1 MNFNII
7 FDYPFW
13 IVLLCLLC
21 GLLYSALLYYKNI
34 KDGFSKVLRWML
46 AVFRLI
52 AVTIMALLL
61 LAPLIEKMIQQ
72 VEEPIIVF
80 LQDNSASILLANDS
94 TYFMNNYIPGMHG
107 FIESLESEHNT
118 RLYKFGESFR
128 EAEDIDFS
136 DRVTNM
142 SEIFRELDARYSN
155 RNLGAVIVAGDGIH
169 NRGINP
175 IYAASNVTY
184 PVYTIALGDTVPQR
198 DLIVKQVN
206 HNRITYLGNRFPV
219 EVVVEAIESRGMTSR
234 LTINRNGEEL
244 FGENISFTTDHHIE
258 TITLQ
263 LEADQAGMQQYQA
276 AITPI
281 ENEVSLE
288 NNERDFFIDV
298 IDGRQQ
304 ILILASSP
312 HPDVGAIKQ
321 SLEDNDH
328 YDVDAALISEFN
340 GSLEAYDLVILH
352 QLPSSQHPAAAIFD
366 QAAANQSS
374 LLIIIGSQT
383 NIAALNELQSAL
395 EVQPRSQE
403 LVETLPEFNR
413 AFTLFTMQEQSINL
427 FDALPP
433 LFSPFAAYR
442 QGPGANVLLY
452 QKIGQVVTEQPL
464 ILFAQSGQ
472 NRTGIITGEG
482 LWRWRLNNFLRN
494 GNHMA
499 FDEMLSRMVQY
510 LALQEDRSRFRVQAD
525 NLVYENE
532 SVLFEAELYNA
543 SFELV
548 NEPEVQLFITN
559 EEGVDFPYI
568 LGRTANAYRLDAGSF
583 PSGYYSWEARVVL
596 GGESFT
602 DEGIFTVRSLDLEGL
617 QTIADH
623 NLLFQLAENTD
634 AAMFHAGQWE
644 ELRNHILARDDVRP
658 RLYSHKEFVEIINLK
673 LLFFI
678 ILVLLSVEWFVR
690 KRSGSY

>member
-21 GLLYSALLYYKNI
+21 GLLYSALLYYQNI
-34 KDGFSKVLRWML
+34 KDGFGKVLRWLL
-46 AVFRLI
+46 AVFRFI
-52 AVTIMALLL
+52 AVTIIALLL

-80 LQDNSASILLANDS
+80 LQDNSASLLLANDS
-94 TYFMNNYIPGMHG
+94 TYFMDDYLPGMHE
-107 FIESLESEHNT
+107 FMESLSDDHNAQIYT
-118 RLYKFGESFR
+118 FGEGFR
-128 EAEDIDFS
+128 EAGNIDFS

-219 EVVVEAIESRGMTSR
+219 EIVVEAIESRGVTSR
-234 LTINRNGEEL
+234 LTVSRDGEEL
-244 FGENISFTTDHHIE
+244 FGENISFTSDHHVE
-258 TITLQ
+258 TIGFQ
-263 LEADQAGMQQYQA
+263 LEADKAGIQQYRA
-276 AITPI
+276 AISPI
-281 ENEVSLE
+281 EGEVSLE
-288 NNERDFFIDV
+288 NNVRDFFIDV

-304 ILILASSP
+304 ILILANSP

-328 YDVDAALISEFN
+328 YDVDAGLISEFN
-340 GSLEAYDLVILH
+340 GSMEAYDLVILH
-352 QLPSSQHPAAAIFD
+352 QLPSNRYPAGAIFD
-366 QAAANQSS
+366 QAVANQSS
-374 LLIIIGSQT
+374 LLFIVGSQT
-383 NIAALNELQSAL
+383 NINALNELQSVL
-395 EVQPRSQE
+395 EIEPRSQE

-413 AFTLFTMQEQSINL
+413 AFTLFTMQEHSAKL
-427 FDALPP
+427 FDVLPP

-464 ILFAQSGQ
+464 VLFAQSGQ

-482 LWRWRLNNFLRN
+482 IWRWRLNNFLRN

-532 SVLFEAELYNA
+532 SVLFDAELYNA

-568 LGRTANAYRLDAGSF
+568 LGRTANAYRLDAGVF
-583 PSGYYSWEARVVL
+583 PAGNYSWEARVVL

-602 DEGIFTVRSLDLEGL
+602 DEGIFNVRSLDLEGL

-623 NLLFQLAENTD
+623 NLLFQLAENTG
-634 AAMFHAGQWE
+634 AAMFYAGQWE
-644 ELRNHILARDDVRP
+644 ELHNHILARDEIRP
-658 RLYSHKEFVEIINLK
+658 RLHAHKEFVEIINLK

-678 ILVLLSVEWFVR
+678 ILILLSIEWFVR

>member
-21 GLLYSALLYYKNI
+21 GLLYSALLYYQNK
-34 KDGFSKVLRWML
+34 KDGFGKVLRWML
-46 AVFRLI
+46 AVFRFI

-61 LAPLIEKMIQQ
+61 LAPLIERLIQQ

-80 LQDNSASILLANDS
+80 LQDNSASIMLANDS
-94 TYFMNNYIPGMHG
+94 TYFVDNYLPEMHI
-107 FIESLESEHNT
+107 FMESLSDDHNT
-118 RLYKFGESFR
+118 QIYTFGEDFR
-128 EAEDIDFS
+128 EAGNIDFT

-175 IYAASNVTY
+175 VYAASNVTY

-219 EVVVEAIESRGMTSR
+219 EIVVEAIESRGVTSR
-234 LTINRNGEEL
+234 LTIRRGGEEL

-263 LEADQAGMQQYQA
+263 LEADKAGIQQYQA
-276 AITPI
+276 TIAPI
-281 ENEVSLE
+281 EDEVNLE
-288 NNERDFFIDV
+288 NNVRDFFIDV

-304 ILILASSP
+304 ILILANSP

-321 SLEDNDH
+321 SLVDNDH
-328 YDVDAALISEFN
+328 YDVEAALISDFN

-352 QLPSSQHPAAAIFD
+352 QLPSNRHAAAAIFD

-374 LLIIIGSQT
+374 LLFIVGDQT
-383 NIAALNELQSAL
+383 DIASLNEWQSVL
-395 EVQPRSQE
+395 EIQPRSEE
-403 LVETLPEFNR
+403 LVETLPEINR
-413 AFTLFTMQEQSINL
+413 AFTLFSMQEQSIQL
-427 FDALPP
+427 FAALPP

-442 QGPGANVLLY
+442 PGPGANVLLY
-452 QKIGQVVTEQPL
+452 QRIGQVVTEQPL

-482 LWRWRLNNFLRN
+482 MWRWRLNNFLRN

-510 LALQEDRSRFRVQAD
+510 LALQEDRSRFRVRAD
-525 NLVYENE
+525 NLVFENE
-532 SVLFEAELYNA
+532 PVLFEAELYNA

-559 EEGVDFPYI
+559 EEGVEFPYI
-568 LGRTANAYRLDAGSF
+568 LGRTANAYRLDVGVFTAGN
-583 PSGYYSWEARVVL
+583 YSWEARAVL
-596 GGESFT
+596 GDESFS
-602 DEGIFTVRSLDLEGL
+602 DEGIFNVRILDLEGL

-623 NLLFQLAENTD
+623 NLLFQLAENAD
-634 AAMFHAGQWE
+634 AAMFYAGQWE
-644 ELRNHILARDDVRP
+644 ELRNHILARDDIRP
-658 RLYSHKEFVEIINLK
+658 RLYAHKEFVEIINLK

-678 ILVLLSVEWFVR
+678 IISLLAIEWFVR